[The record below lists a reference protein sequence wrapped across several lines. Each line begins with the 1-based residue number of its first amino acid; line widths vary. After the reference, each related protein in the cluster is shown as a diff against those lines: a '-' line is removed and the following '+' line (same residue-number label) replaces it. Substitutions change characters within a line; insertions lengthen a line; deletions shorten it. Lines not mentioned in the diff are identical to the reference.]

1 ANLGRFSVS
10 VSTRLVSTCEKPKE
24 KKSKLLTCSNP
35 GASSSRCG
43 CGGHLQ
49 SPLLGQRVENQEW
62 FAKNAKL
69 KEALM
74 SHNSWKHLE
83 ANNVL
88 REARAWADSV
98 SLRTS
103 VMGSQEL
110 PSEASQADATS
121 SASQRD
127 AGLSSL
133 YHSGSKLLDPRRAW
147 QFGGSRS
154 ARLTGPNIAERH
166 AYSCN
171 RAVYGSVKRLLI
183 SVQWVPLIFFAV
195 GLDEVV
201 VVLVRLSPSERWSRW
216 KALPRLEALR
226 HLPSQAKPA
235 RGRSGSWQKLIEA
248 DVCRTWLA
256 PPEQRAAL
264 ARICRAF
271 AEDELGYCQGMSL
284 VAAVLLL
291 VAQNEEEAL
300 QAFSGL
306 MTRLHSFYEPG
317 MVGLQRPALVSK
329 AAGFG

>member
-1 ANLGRFSVS
+1 MAGSPKETAESLKGEGAPPGLAQVLPADWQARTFCQLPQGIPV
-10 VSTRLVSTCEKPKE
+10 VWLERQDAERVKRRAPPLVSRP
-24 KKSKLLTCSNP
+24 P
-35 GASSSRCG
+35 MPPMGASSSRCG

-133 YHSGSKLLDPRRAW
+133 YHSGSKLLRKTLPPSTAREVRPKLHDISRSS
-147 QFGGSRS
+147 GSRS

-166 AYSCN
+166 ASPPFWYSCN
-171 RAVYGSVKRLLI
+171 RAVYG
-183 SVQWVPLIFFAV
+183 P
-195 GLDEVV
+195 
-201 VVLVRLSPSERWSRW
+201 P
-216 KALPRLEALR
+216 PN
-226 HLPSQAKPA
+226 PPA
-235 RGRSGSWQKLIEA
+235 E
-248 DVCRTWLA
+248 
-256 PPEQRAAL
+256 
-264 ARICRAF
+264 
-271 AEDELGYCQGMSL
+271 
-284 VAAVLLL
+284 
-291 VAQNEEEAL
+291 
-300 QAFSGL
+300 
-306 MTRLHSFYEPG
+306 
-317 MVGLQRPALVSK
+317 
-329 AAGFG
+329 